1 MADPDDNA
9 VQRSSILIDQYSR
22 SKEELGE
29 KDAAYDNLRKLAP
42 TMYVIIYFLVN
53 IFVWMAF
60 EPEWNY
66 AESIYFICASLTT
79 VGYGDRVPSGDW
91 GRLYCVLFLLLSIT
105 TVFPIVSDAMDW
117 ALTRLELL
125 AIGGDT
131 TRDNTKRQHRK
142 ILFSAAIIFLVVI
155 IGTAYMAMTQ
165 HWTFIEALYWS
176 FVTSL
181 TVGYGDQSWQY
192 TGGTL
197 MFISC
202 YMMLSTMTIAVAIQ
216 NFVEVSADARN
227 KRERETAARQIDVVR
242 LLLDHLDGGL
252 DGNIDEDVL
261 SESDGSKRLSV
272 AHITKQE
279 FVLYMLKTTKVVSD
293 SEVQHWEEKF
303 GDLDTSGNGVLDLAD
318 VKKKDEKRRMVLSH
332 EEAAQKAE
340 RGPPFFRSVRPHP
353 AESA

>member
-29 KDAAYDNLRKLAP
+29 KDAAYDDLRKLAP

-125 AIGGDT
+125 AIGGG
-131 TRDNTKRQHRK
+131 HY
-142 ILFSAAIIFLVVI
+142 S
-155 IGTAYMAMTQ
+155 
-165 HWTFIEALYWS
+165 
-176 FVTSL
+176 
-181 TVGYGDQSWQY
+181 
-192 TGGTL
+192 
-197 MFISC
+197 
-202 YMMLSTMTIAVAIQ
+202 
-216 NFVEVSADARN
+216 
-227 KRERETAARQIDVVR
+227 
-242 LLLDHLDGGL
+242 
-252 DGNIDEDVL
+252 
-261 SESDGSKRLSV
+261 
-272 AHITKQE
+272 
-279 FVLYMLKTTKVVSD
+279 
-293 SEVQHWEEKF
+293 
-303 GDLDTSGNGVLDLAD
+303 
-318 VKKKDEKRRMVLSH
+318 
-332 EEAAQKAE
+332 
-340 RGPPFFRSVRPHP
+340 
-353 AESA
+353 